1 VTITSNDLLDDSPV
15 AAADTA
21 TLETST
27 THPALDTAVPPYATV
42 QSSRRLARTS
52 ASLGWALVGFGVFI
66 TLWQLAA
73 VASADVP
80 TPIETFK
87 ELGHLLSDPFRNGGP
102 NDKGVAILLKN
113 SLGRVLGGFLIAV
126 IVGVPLGLAAGS
138 SKRVWQAT
146 NPVIQLLRPVSP
158 LAWFPI
164 ILIALKDASMAGVWV
179 IFITA
184 VWPIVLNAATGAAS
198 VPSDQ
203 RNVAKVFKLGR
214 LAYLRH
220 VLIPHSLPNV
230 ITGMRLSMGTG
241 WMVIVAVEMLSS
253 QVGIGGYA
261 WETYNSLNLA
271 RVAAIVLII
280 GFVGL
285 LLDIGFM
292 RLHRALTKETL

>member
-1 VTITSNDLLDDSPV
+1 MTLLSNDPQ
-15 AAADTA
+15 
-21 TLETST
+21 
-27 THPALDTAVPPYATV
+27 TAVTDDLGIQVDHRPPPSIARP
-42 QSSRRLARTS
+42 SSPISGIAG
-52 ASLGWALVGFGVFI
+52 SLGWALFGFAVFGA
-66 TLWQLAA
+66 LWQLAA
-73 VASADVP
+73 IASADVP
-80 TPIETFK
+80 SPVESLS
-87 ELGHLLSDPFRNGGP
+87 ELGKLLSDPFRNAGP
-102 NDKGVAILLKN
+102 NDKGVAILLRN
-113 SLGRVLGGFLIAV
+113 SLGRVLGGFMIAA

-138 SKRVWQAT
+138 SKRIWQAA

-179 IFITA
+179 ICITA
-184 VWPIVLNAATGAAS
+184 IWPIVLNSAAGAAS
-198 VPSDQ
+198 VPNDQ
-203 RNVAKVFKLGR
+203 RNVAKVFRLGR

-220 VLIPHSLPNV
+220 VLMPHALPNI

-261 WETYNSLNLA
+261 WETYNALNLP

-285 LLDIGFM
+285 ILDLGFL
-292 RLHRALTKETL
+292 RINRALTKDHR